1 MDFQFTES
9 EKNFKNEVRD
19 FTKKN
24 LSTELK
30 NKLLHYQTIH
40 KDDVMSWHKSLF
52 DKGWI
57 APSWPKSFGGCEWN
71 SVQKFIFDYETSFL
85 GAPRLSPFGL
95 TMIGPV
101 IINFGSEFQKN
112 RFLPKILSGEEWW
125 CQGYSEPGSGSDL
138 ASLKTK
144 AELKNGKY
152 VVNGQKTWTSYAHWA
167 DYIFCLVRTSNENR
181 RQDGI
186 SMLLIDMRSE
196 GVEVRS
202 INTMGNED
210 EVNEVW
216 FNNVEVPAENLV
228 GEEGKAWSI
237 AKFLLSNERTSIAAV
252 GAARKDL
259 EYIKHLSL
267 QKDSNGYSLSS
278 DDIFN
283 NKFIQL
289 SIEIDALEWT
299 VLRIASDTL
308 PDKAGDESSIIKIRA
323 TEIQQRLTEL
333 MLEAGGMNAMP
344 YLPLSWSGNWVGPRV
359 SPEITSPL
367 TSRYLNYR
375 KVSIYGGTNEIQKNI
390 IAKQVLKI

>member
-1 MDFQFTES
+1 
-9 EKNFKNEVRD
+9 
-19 FTKKN
+19 
-24 LSTELK
+24 
-30 NKLLHYQTIH
+30 
-40 KDDVMSWHKSLF
+40 
-52 DKGWI
+52 
-57 APSWPKSFGGCEWN
+57 
-71 SVQKFIFDYETSFL
+71 
-85 GAPRLSPFGL
+85 
-95 TMIGPV
+95 
-101 IINFGSEFQKN
+101 
-112 RFLPKILSGEEWW
+112 
-125 CQGYSEPGSGSDL
+125 
-138 ASLKTK
+138 
-144 AELKNGKY
+144 
-152 VVNGQKTWTSYAHWA
+152 
-167 DYIFCLVRTSNENR
+167 
-181 RQDGI
+181 
-186 SMLLIDMRSE
+186 MLLIDMKAE

-216 FNNVEVPAENLV
+216 FSNVEVPVENLV

-267 QKDSNGYSLSS
+267 QKDSNGYSLSN
-278 DDIFN
+278 DDVFN

-299 VLRIASDTL
+299 VLRIASDTV

-323 TEIQQRLTEL
+323 TEIQQKLTEL